1 MVSKSFIPR
10 NTPKTY
16 QMILG
21 TKIWN
26 NTIVI
31 YCGIKEYKITKYRM
45 WYFLNA
51 PVYFFSIG
59 RIYPIFTLS
68 EKLCSACIFFAF
80 FRFLSPIRKS
90 KSKRRASLITTL
102 SSIIIRK
109 YARINSFS
117 ISATPPFYM
126 DYITKKRPCIAYLRK
141 AAIFYEDV
149 GFCPFCLF

>member
-1 MVSKSFIPR
+1 MVIKSFMAR

-16 QMILG
+16 QITLG

-26 NTIVI
+26 STIVI

-45 WYFLNA
+45 WYFLKVL
-51 PVYFFSIG
+51 VYFFSIG

-149 GFCPFCLF
+149 GIYPFCLF

>member
-16 QMILG
+16 QITLG
-21 TKIWN
+21 AKRWN
-26 NTIVI
+26 KTIVI
-31 YCGIKEYKITKYRM
+31 YCGIREYKIIRYRI

-68 EKLCSACIFFAF
+68 EKLCSACILFAF

-90 KSKRRASLITTL
+90 RSKRRASLITIM

-109 YARINSFS
+109 YAKTNSFS

-126 DYITKKRPCIAYLRK
+126 DYITKKRPCIAFLCK
-141 AAIFYEDV
+141 VAMFYEDARIY
-149 GFCPFCLF
+149 PLCLF

>member
-45 WYFLNA
+45 WYFLNV
-51 PVYFFSIG
+51 PLYFFSIG
-59 RIYPIFTLS
+59 RIYPIFTLY

-80 FRFLSPIRKS
+80 FRFLSPIKKS

-109 YARINSFS
+109 YARINNFS
-117 ISATPPFYM
+117 ISATTPFYM
-126 DYITKKRPCIAYLRK
+126 DYITKKRPCITYLRK
-141 AAIFYEDV
+141 VAIF
-149 GFCPFCLF
+149 

>member
-31 YCGIKEYKITKYRM
+31 YCGIREYRITKYRM

-80 FRFLSPIRKS
+80 FRFLCPTRKS
-90 KSKRRASLITTL
+90 KSKRRASLITIM
-102 SSIIIRK
+102 SSIIVMK
-109 YARINSFS
+109 YAKTNSVS
-117 ISATPPFYM
+117 ISSTPPFYN
-126 DYITKKRPCIAYLRK
+126 DCITKKRPCIAYLRK
-141 AAIFYEDV
+141 VAYLLEDA
-149 GFCPFCLF
+149 GIYPFCQF